1 MSKTNIPMSDAP
13 VLRSFIAETL
23 RRSSKIMDS
32 FEDGVRREIWIT
44 TAAELPPG
52 GKPSKSNGTLV
63 GVERGFFTL
72 SEVVA
77 QLVVNRKTIYGM
89 IRRKEIKATKVGKDY
104 RIPVGELERLRQG
117 AFATKPPLNSSRR

>member
-1 MSKTNIPMSDAP
+1 MTEGP
-13 VLRSFIAETL
+13 VLRSFIGEML
-23 RRSSKIMDS
+23 RRSSKVMDT

-44 TAAELPPG
+44 TAGELSPG
-52 GKPSKSNGTLV
+52 GNSSKSNGTLV
-63 GVERGFFTL
+63 GVKREFFTL
-72 SEVVA
+72 SEIVA